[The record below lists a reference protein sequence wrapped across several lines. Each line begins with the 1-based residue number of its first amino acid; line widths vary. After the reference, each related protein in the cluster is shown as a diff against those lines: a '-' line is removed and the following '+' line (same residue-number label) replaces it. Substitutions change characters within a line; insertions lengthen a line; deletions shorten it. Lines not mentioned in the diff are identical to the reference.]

1 MAETRSSPALSDV
14 LLGSAVP
21 SDRFLAAI
29 VESSDDAIITKTLD
43 GTITSWNRSAEL
55 LYGHS
60 AAEALGRPISLI
72 IPPDRPDELPSIMA
86 RLRRG
91 ERVDHY
97 ETVRIRK
104 DGERLDV
111 SVSISPVRNEAG
123 TIVGAA
129 SIGRVISERTRAER
143 ERRALEQQAHQELA
157 ARRESEERFRAVW
170 EATSEA
176 LALSNPDGVVLDVNP
191 AYCTLF
197 GRPAETMVG
206 RSFAL
211 IFPEEER
218 AAAEAQYRAIFANPD
233 PPLSYEARVRRPDGS
248 ERDVEARADFLV
260 RDGERVAMV
269 SAIRDVTERKRLDQA
284 QQDFVAMAGHDL
296 ATPLTVLRA
305 RTQLLLRRRAYDE
318 ESLAAILEQTSRMDR
333 LVSDLRELA
342 SVEGGGLSL
351 QREAVDLVWLAE
363 AAVERA
369 RTVAKERSIRVE
381 ATRTPVVVLVDQ
393 DRLGQVLD
401 NLLGNAVKYSDGGDV
416 VVRIE
421 LDDWEAR
428 LSVADR
434 GPGIPAEVLP
444 RLFERFYRGQQA
456 TSSAGLGLG
465 LYIARMLV
473 EAHGGRI
480 WAASKLGAGST
491 FTVALPL
498 AERS

>member
-1 MAETRSSPALSDV
+1 MAETRSLPALPDV
-14 LLGSAVP
+14 LLGFAVP

-29 VESSDDAIITKTLD
+29 VESSDDAIITKTID
-43 GTITSWNRSAEL
+43 GTITSWNRGAEV
-55 LYGHS
+55 LYGHT
-60 AAEALGRPISLI
+60 AAEAVGRPISLI

-91 ERVDHY
+91 KRVDHY
-97 ETVRIRK
+97 ETVRVRK
-104 DGERLDV
+104 DGVRLDV
-111 SVSISPVRNEAG
+111 SVSISPIRNDAG

-129 SIGRVISERTRAER
+129 SIGRDISERTRAER
-143 ERRALEQQAHQELA
+143 ERRALEQQAQQELA

-176 LALSNPDGVVLDVNP
+176 LALSDPDGIVLAVNP
-191 AYCTLF
+191 AYCSLY
-197 GRPAETMVG
+197 GRPPEAFVG
-206 RSFAL
+206 RSFSL
-211 IFPEEER
+211 IFPEEEQ
-218 AAAEAQYRAIFANPD
+218 AAAETQYRDIFADPD
-233 PPLSYEARVRRPDGS
+233 PPGSHESRVRRPDGS
-248 ERDVEARADFLV
+248 ERVVEARADFVL
-260 RDGERVAMV
+260 RNGARVAMV

-318 ESLAAILEQTSRMDR
+318 ESLSAILEQTSRMDR

-342 SVEGGGLSL
+342 SVEGGGLL
-351 QREAVDLVWLAE
+351 LRRHAVDLIWLAE
-363 AAVERA
+363 EAVERA
-369 RTVAKERSIRVE
+369 RTVAKERSIRME
-381 ATRTPVVVLVDQ
+381 ATQTPVAVLVDR

-401 NLLGNAVKYSDGGDV
+401 NLLGNAVKYSDDEV

-421 LDDWEAR
+421 PDDGEAR

-444 RLFERFYRGQQA
+444 RLFDRFYRGQQA

-480 WAASKLGAGST
+480 WAESELGAGST
-491 FTVALPL
+491 FIVALPL
-498 AERS
+498 AERP